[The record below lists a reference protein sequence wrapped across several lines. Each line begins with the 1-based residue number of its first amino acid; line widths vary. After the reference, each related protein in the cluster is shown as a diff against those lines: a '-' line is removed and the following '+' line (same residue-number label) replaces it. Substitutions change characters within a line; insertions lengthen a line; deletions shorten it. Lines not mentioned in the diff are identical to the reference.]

1 MIYLFWIIMT
11 YLLCCIIFGAYAH
24 EMIERFDVPYKQ
36 TELEKK
42 SRSIKDRYTEWSL
55 RYLSQ

>member
-1 MIYLFWIIMT
+1 MT

>member
-1 MIYLFWIIMT
+1 MIYLFWIIIA
-11 YLLCCIIFGAYAH
+11 YLLWCLCFGAYAY

-42 SRSIKDRYTEWSL
+42 SQSIKKRYTDCLL
-55 RYLSQ
+55 RYL

>member
-1 MIYLFWIIMT
+1 MAYFLW
-11 YLLCCIIFGAYAH
+11 CIIFGTYAY

-42 SRSIKDRYTEWSL
+42 TRSIKDRYTEWSL